1 MILLGEVA
9 ELTSATEGHRSISGA
24 KRPKAYGAE
33 TKKVRGTGALVSAPV
48 LLSAP
53 NPSRAALHSRTG
65 RRDVVTSCLNKSC
78 LLVKQLSIGYVRRAM
93 QRRSNAPKGIKDLF
107 YETRVLSGREYTVTR
122 FAKEVL
128 GGAVDPVMLGYIEKR
143 KRFPNEALVRRLA
156 TVRNESVAPL
166 LAVLYRDRMLYAFGR
181 ELRRALHDPTE
192 VEGIADADLAVQVSR
207 AIAALPDDGAWIT
220 TAKWRTQIGVA
231 VRDKSKSSDVSR
243 VTDLLKERGLVEQ
256 AKGKV
261 RRKSR
266 HFVATTLEERRALA
280 MEFTAIYT
288 KALLDK
294 VSLPERAA
302 ATHLRNHYLHI
313 ERERLPEF
321 YQKLEKAARALAE
334 EFAADAG
341 VGTEFLNVL
350 IVGTPV

>member
-1 MILLGEVA
+1 
-9 ELTSATEGHRSISGA
+9 
-24 KRPKAYGAE
+24 
-33 TKKVRGTGALVSAPV
+33 
-48 LLSAP
+48 
-53 NPSRAALHSRTG
+53 
-65 RRDVVTSCLNKSC
+65 
-78 LLVKQLSIGYVRRAM
+78 M

-128 GGAVDPVMLGYIEKR
+128 GGAVDPVMLGYIEKG

-156 TVRNESVAPL
+156 KIREEPVAPL

-181 ELRRALHDPTE
+181 ELRRALHDPAQ
-192 VEGIADADLAVQVSR
+192 VEGIEDADLAVQVSR
-207 AIAALPDDGAWIT
+207 AIAALPDDGEWIT
-220 TAKWRTQIGVA
+220 LAKWRAAIGVA
-231 VRDKSKSSDVSR
+231 VREDAKDDDVKR

-261 RRKSR
+261 RRVSR

-294 VSLPERAA
+294 VSLPDRAA

-341 VGTEFLNVL
+341 ASTEFLNVL

>member
-1 MILLGEVA
+1 
-9 ELTSATEGHRSISGA
+9 
-24 KRPKAYGAE
+24 
-33 TKKVRGTGALVSAPV
+33 
-48 LLSAP
+48 
-53 NPSRAALHSRTG
+53 
-65 RRDVVTSCLNKSC
+65 
-78 LLVKQLSIGYVRRAM
+78 M
-93 QRRSNAPKGIKDLF
+93 QRRSTAPKGIKDLF
-107 YETRVLSGREYTVTR
+107 YETRVLSGREFTVTR

-128 GGAVDPVMLGYIEKR
+128 GGAVDPVMLGYIEKG

-156 TVRNESVAPL
+156 TIRNEPVAPL

-181 ELRRALHDPTE
+181 ELRRALHDPAA

-207 AIAALPDDGAWIT
+207 AIAALPDDGSWIT
-220 TAKWRTQIGVA
+220 TAKWRAADRRRACATSRRRATSTRVA
-231 VRDKSKSSDVSR
+231 
-243 VTDLLKERGLVEQ
+243 DLLKERGLVEQ

-261 RRKSR
+261 RRVSR

-313 ERERLPEF
+313 ERDRLPEF
-321 YQKLEKAARALAE
+321 YKRLEKAARALAE

-341 VGTEFLNVL
+341 ASTEFLNVL
-350 IVGTPV
+350 ARGNAGLTEPG

>member
-1 MILLGEVA
+1 
-9 ELTSATEGHRSISGA
+9 
-24 KRPKAYGAE
+24 
-33 TKKVRGTGALVSAPV
+33 
-48 LLSAP
+48 
-53 NPSRAALHSRTG
+53 
-65 RRDVVTSCLNKSC
+65 
-78 LLVKQLSIGYVRRAM
+78 M
-93 QRRSNAPKGIKDLF
+93 QRRSTAPKGIKDLF
-107 YETRVLSGREYTVTR
+107 YETRVLSGREFTVTR

-128 GGAVDPVMLGYIEKR
+128 AGAVDPVMLGYIEKG

-156 TVRNESVAPL
+156 AVRNEPVAPL

-181 ELRRALHDPTE
+181 ELRRALHDPAA

-207 AIAALPDDGAWIT
+207 AIAALPDDGSWIT
-220 TAKWRTQIGVA
+220 TVKWRAQIAVA
-231 VRDKSKSSDVSR
+231 LRDKSKGSAVTR
-243 VTDLLKERGLVEQ
+243 VADLLKERGLVEQ

-261 RRKSR
+261 RRVSR

-288 KALLDK
+288 KGLLDK

-302 ATHLRNHYLHI
+302 STHLRNHYLHI
-313 ERERLPEF
+313 ERDRLPEF
-321 YQKLEKAARALAE
+321 YKRLEKAARGLAE

>member
-1 MILLGEVA
+1 
-9 ELTSATEGHRSISGA
+9 
-24 KRPKAYGAE
+24 
-33 TKKVRGTGALVSAPV
+33 
-48 LLSAP
+48 
-53 NPSRAALHSRTG
+53 
-65 RRDVVTSCLNKSC
+65 
-78 LLVKQLSIGYVRRAM
+78 M

-128 GGAVDPVMLGYIEKR
+128 GGAVDPVMLGYIEKG

-156 TVRNESVAPL
+156 KIREEPVAPL

-181 ELRRALHDPTE
+181 ELRRALHDPAQ
-192 VEGIADADLAVQVSR
+192 VEGIEDADLAVQVSR
-207 AIAALPDDGAWIT
+207 AIAALPDDGEWIT
-220 TAKWRTQIGVA
+220 TAKWRAAIGVA
-231 VRDKSKSSDVSR
+231 VREDAKDDDVKR

-261 RRKSR
+261 RRVSR

-341 VGTEFLNVL
+341 ASTEFLNVL

>member
-1 MILLGEVA
+1 
-9 ELTSATEGHRSISGA
+9 
-24 KRPKAYGAE
+24 
-33 TKKVRGTGALVSAPV
+33 
-48 LLSAP
+48 
-53 NPSRAALHSRTG
+53 
-65 RRDVVTSCLNKSC
+65 
-78 LLVKQLSIGYVRRAM
+78 M

-107 YETRVLSGREYTVTR
+107 YETRVLTGREYTVTR

-128 GGAVDPVMLGYIEKR
+128 GGAVDPVMLGYIEKG
-143 KRFPNEALVRRLA
+143 KRFPNESLVRRLA
-156 TVRNESVAPL
+156 TVRNEPAAPL

-181 ELRRALHDPTE
+181 ELRRALHDPAT
-192 VEGIADADLAVQVSR
+192 VDGIADADLAVQVSR

-220 TAKWRTQIGVA
+220 TAKWRAQIGLA
-231 VRDKSKSSDVSR
+231 VRDKSKSDVAKVSE
-243 VTDLLKERGLVEQ
+243 LLKERGLVEI

-261 RRKSR
+261 RRKAR

-321 YQKLEKAARALAE
+321 YKKLEKAARGLAE

-341 VGTEFLNVL
+341 ASTEFLNVL

>member
-1 MILLGEVA
+1 
-9 ELTSATEGHRSISGA
+9 
-24 KRPKAYGAE
+24 
-33 TKKVRGTGALVSAPV
+33 
-48 LLSAP
+48 
-53 NPSRAALHSRTG
+53 
-65 RRDVVTSCLNKSC
+65 
-78 LLVKQLSIGYVRRAM
+78 M
-93 QRRSNAPKGIKDLF
+93 QRWSTAPKGIKDLF
-107 YETRVLSGREYTVTR
+107 YETRVLSGREFTVTR

-128 GGAVDPVMLGYIEKR
+128 GGAVDPVMLGYIEKG
-143 KRFPNEALVRRLA
+143 KRFPNETLVRRLA
-156 TVRNESVAPL
+156 TVRNEPVAPL

-181 ELRRALHDPTE
+181 ELRRALHDPTA

-207 AIAALPDDGAWIT
+207 AIAALPDDGSWIT
-220 TAKWRTQIGVA
+220 TAKWRAQIGVA
-231 VRDKSKSSDVSR
+231 VRDKSKGSDVTR

-261 RRKSR
+261 RRVSR

-313 ERERLPEF
+313 ERDRLPEF
-321 YQKLEKAARALAE
+321 YKRLEKAARGLAE

-341 VGTEFLNVL
+341 AGTEFLNVL
-350 IVGTPV
+350 VVGTPV

>member
-1 MILLGEVA
+1 
-9 ELTSATEGHRSISGA
+9 
-24 KRPKAYGAE
+24 
-33 TKKVRGTGALVSAPV
+33 
-48 LLSAP
+48 
-53 NPSRAALHSRTG
+53 
-65 RRDVVTSCLNKSC
+65 
-78 LLVKQLSIGYVRRAM
+78 M

-128 GGAVDPVMLGYIEKR
+128 GGAVDPVMLGYIEKG

-156 TVRNESVAPL
+156 KIREEPAAPL

-181 ELRRALHDPTE
+181 ELRRALHDPAQ
-192 VEGIADADLAVQVSR
+192 VEGIEDADLAVQVSR
-207 AIAALPDDGAWIT
+207 AIAALPDDGEWIT
-220 TAKWRTQIGVA
+220 IAKWRAAIGVA
-231 VRDKSKSSDVSR
+231 VRDDAKDDDVKR

-261 RRKSR
+261 RRVSR

-341 VGTEFLNVL
+341 ATTEFLNVL

>member
-1 MILLGEVA
+1 
-9 ELTSATEGHRSISGA
+9 
-24 KRPKAYGAE
+24 
-33 TKKVRGTGALVSAPV
+33 
-48 LLSAP
+48 
-53 NPSRAALHSRTG
+53 
-65 RRDVVTSCLNKSC
+65 
-78 LLVKQLSIGYVRRAM
+78 M

-128 GGAVDPVMLGYIEKR
+128 GGAVDPVMLGYIEKG

-156 TVRNESVAPL
+156 AVRNEPVAPL

-341 VGTEFLNVL
+341 AGTEFLNVL

>member
-1 MILLGEVA
+1 
-9 ELTSATEGHRSISGA
+9 
-24 KRPKAYGAE
+24 
-33 TKKVRGTGALVSAPV
+33 
-48 LLSAP
+48 
-53 NPSRAALHSRTG
+53 
-65 RRDVVTSCLNKSC
+65 
-78 LLVKQLSIGYVRRAM
+78 M

-128 GGAVDPVMLGYIEKR
+128 GGAVDPVMLGYIEKG

-156 TVRNESVAPL
+156 KIREEPAAPL

-181 ELRRALHDPTE
+181 ELRRALHDPAQ
-192 VEGIADADLAVQVSR
+192 VEGIEDADLAVQVSR
-207 AIAALPDDGAWIT
+207 AIAALPDDGSWIT
-220 TAKWRTQIGVA
+220 TAKWRTAIGVA
-231 VRDKSKSSDVSR
+231 VRDDAKADDITR
-243 VTDLLKERGLVEQ
+243 VMDLLKERGLVEQ

-261 RRKSR
+261 RRVSR

-313 ERERLPEF
+313 ERDRLPEF

-341 VGTEFLNVL
+341 GNTEFLNVL